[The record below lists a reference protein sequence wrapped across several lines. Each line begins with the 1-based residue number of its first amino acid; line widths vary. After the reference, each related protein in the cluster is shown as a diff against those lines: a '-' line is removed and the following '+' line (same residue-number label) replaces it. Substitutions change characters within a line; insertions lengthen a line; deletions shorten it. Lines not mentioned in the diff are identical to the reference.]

1 LTIPNGINI
10 KAFAAL
16 ITSVDSK
23 WRKDM
28 AIGPIVN
35 PPTLPASNYDSERDR
50 IKAETE
56 AEHLESMKETLEAK
70 KASWDKQAMN
80 AYQ

>member
-1 LTIPNGINI
+1 
-10 KAFAAL
+10 
-16 ITSVDSK
+16 
-23 WRKDM
+23 M
-28 AIGPIVN
+28 AIGPIGN
-35 PPTLPASNYDSERDR
+35 PPTIPASNYDSERDR